1 MNHQINLKSEVVRL
15 RISQLLVN
23 EKLLDNEIKVPVHL
37 ALGHESIAVA
47 LVAAMHPEDKLLLN
61 HRNIQYHLAL
71 GASADDLID
80 EYLGKST
87 GLASGKL
94 GSMNLMNPKLGNL
107 YTSNILANNLP
118 VSLGVG
124 LAAKILG
131 GVIWV
136 VTGDGAIEEGA
147 FFEALLNASTLKLP
161 IVFIVENNEWSMSTS
176 IEERRVEIDL
186 AKLADS
192 INLKFAKFEGNNPEE
207 YLHSL
212 MNIRD
217 EVTTSVMPFLIEVK
231 LSTLGGYIKN
241 EENGRRR
248 YINYHSGAIKGIVP
262 KTLMIEHNNSDPVF
276 VVLGIPGGVSV
287 K

>member
-1 MNHQINLKSEVVRL
+1 MNHWINLKNEVMRL
-15 RISQLLVN
+15 RISQLQVN
-23 EKLLDNEIKVPVHL
+23 EKLLNNEIRVPVHL

-47 LVAAMHPEDKLLLN
+47 LAAAMHPEDKLLLN

-71 GASADDLID
+71 GASAEDLID
-80 EYLGKST
+80 EYQGKST
-87 GLASGKL
+87 GLANGKL

-124 LAAKILG
+124 LAAKIIG

-147 FFEALLNASTLKLP
+147 FYEALLNASTLKLP
-161 IVFIVENNEWSMSTS
+161 IVFIIENNEWSMSTR

-186 AKLADS
+186 GKLADS
-192 INLKFAKFEGNNPEE
+192 INLRFAKFEGNNPEE
-207 YLHSL
+207 YLNSL
-212 MNIRD
+212 IDIRSK
-217 EVTTSVMPFLIEVK
+217 VTTSAMPFLIEVK
-231 LSTLGGYIKN
+231 LSTLGGYLKN
-241 EENGRRR
+241 EENGRKR
-248 YINYHSGAIKGIVP
+248 YINYHSGAIKGIAQ
-262 KTLMIEHNNSDPVF
+262 KTLMIEHNDSDPVY
-276 VVLGIPGGVSV
+276 VVSDISGGIGV